1 MTVFVLPKW
10 VKTNMPTYD
19 VTSGGNAKEFSPFT
33 LGPVPLYGGLVS
45 KNMEN
50 AWQYSKLYPEQQ
62 GLGNYYEWAKA
73 GWLNDRAVR
82 YPMGKGAKPLFSI
95 WDGNALD
102 YIEARKQIYIPLYSW
117 AVRTYQFRAFM
128 DLRRE
133 WQSNDHDFVIKDYD
147 AYDHRGLGYS
157 WEDVI
162 NDPERKMGH
171 GFVLA
176 MMIEGRL

>member
-1 MTVFVLPKW
+1 MTVHVLPKW

-33 LGPVPLYGGLVS
+33 LGPIPLYGGNEAT
-45 KNMEN
+45 NMEN
-50 AWQYSKLYPEQQ
+50 AWQYSKLYEVHQQ
-62 GLGNYYEWAKA
+62 NMTYADWAQD
-73 GWLNDRAVR
+73 GWQKPWAVR
-82 YPMGKGAKPLFSI
+82 YPMGKCAKPLFSI

-162 NDPERKMGH
+162 NDPVRKMGH